1 MHLGDNG
8 NKLISNLRSACGQ
21 RLQRESAT
29 RGSSISYIGEMREAR
44 GYRDRFFANRIL
56 NG

>member
-8 NKLISNLRSACGQ
+8 NKVISNLRSACRQ
-21 RLQRESAT
+21 RLQREGAT
-29 RGSSISYIGEMREAR
+29 RGSSISYISEMREAR

-56 NG
+56 Y